1 MIVSV
6 LAVLRHAKV
15 ELMETMN
22 KTVIELNANFNIYI
36 KTTTINAIISIYSQF
51 TYLYNYVFFFP
62 KLA

>member
-36 KTTTINAIISIYSQF
+36 KTTTINAIISI
-51 TYLYNYVFFFP
+51 
-62 KLA
+62 